1 MISDLRNKLSVFDA
15 EIAKLKYKNVKTLK
29 ANGKYNER
37 YDTENVKLKVRIE
50 KLKSENIEFKDRLM
64 KVKQNQLQNNSKGN
78 NTSNNN
84 SSNFNLNADYYE
96 KLLKE
101 KEMDKFL
108 NEVDKKSI
116 SDRIKQC
123 NKKKKL

>member
-1 MISDLRNKLSVFDA
+1 LKQHIIEFKAKNAELRKENTMISDLRNKLSVFDA

-64 KVKQNQLQNNSKGN
+64 KVK
-78 NTSNNN
+78 
-84 SSNFNLNADYYE
+84 
-96 KLLKE
+96 
-101 KEMDKFL
+101 
-108 NEVDKKSI
+108 
-116 SDRIKQC
+116 
-123 NKKKKL
+123 